1 MKQRIVTALIALF
14 IFLPLLYEGGIA
26 LRTLLIILATVGIYE
41 FFQMKK
47 MNIFSV
53 EGGLTLLATLS
64 FLFSQKPLVSL
75 PSGIDYFFIYFLIVM
90 LLMTLSVV
98 KIDRFSFED
107 ASFCSLISLYVGGGF
122 SGILFARSISFTMAI
137 FVFIV
142 IWGTDSF
149 AYLAGRQYGKH
160 KLAPEISPNKTIEG
174 AIGGVIGSA
183 VLTLIALPIY
193 NPPYFSIIEFILL
206 VVSLSVFGQLGDLVE
221 SAYKRQFGVKDSG
234 GFFPGHG
241 GILDRF
247 DSTFFAMFMFQIVF
261 KFFGNN

>member
-1 MKQRIVTALIALF
+1 
-14 IFLPLLYEGGIA
+14 
-26 LRTLLIILATVGIYE
+26 
-41 FFQMKK
+41 
-47 MNIFSV
+47 
-53 EGGLTLLATLS
+53 
-64 FLFSQKPLVSL
+64 
-75 PSGIDYFFIYFLIVM
+75 
-90 LLMTLSVV
+90 
-98 KIDRFSFED
+98 
-107 ASFCSLISLYVGGGF
+107 
-122 SGILFARSISFTMAI
+122 MAI

-174 AIGGVIGSA
+174 AIGGVIGSV

-193 NPPYFSIIEFILL
+193 NPPYFSIVEFILL

-241 GILDRF
+241 GVLDRF